1 MVAATF
7 SQGISMAR
15 GWESKS
21 IESQQEEAARDR
33 VRKPVL
39 TPEQLADAGRRRTL
53 ELTRTRVAD
62 DLSRAKS
69 PHHRAMLERSLA
81 AIDDEL
87 ARLH

>member
-1 MVAATF
+1 
-7 SQGISMAR
+7 
-15 GWESKS
+15 
-21 IESQQEEAARDR
+21 
-33 VRKPVL
+33 VL
-39 TPEQLADAGRRRTL
+39 TPDERADAGRRRTL

>member
-1 MVAATF
+1 
-7 SQGISMAR
+7 MAR

-33 VRKPVL
+33 VRKPSL
-39 TPEQLADAGRRRTL
+39 TPEQVGQAERRRTL
-53 ELTRTRVAD
+53 ELARARMAD

-69 PHHRAMLERSLA
+69 PHHQSMIERSLA

-87 ARLH
+87 ARLN